1 MSAFDVGK
9 RHPGAL
15 AQMVHDVDRESTVKL
30 HTANGDVDGKRGH
43 AATIQVRSLLA
54 KDVVVAVQS
63 GPFGP
68 GVDGLL
74 GLSFLSRFKVSIDP
88 QTVKIANRN
97 AK

>member
-15 AQMVHDVDRESTVKL
+15 TQMVHDVDRESTVKL

-54 KDVVVAVQS
+54 RMS
-63 GPFGP
+63 
-68 GVDGLL
+68 
-74 GLSFLSRFKVSIDP
+74 SSRFRAVPSARASTGSWD
-88 QTVKIANRN
+88 
-97 AK
+97 